1 MAEGEIHVRTLSTF
15 NTTFPADTVEWC
27 PVEPYRNILACG
39 TYELIKNGPDTKA
52 HMHKQGEI
60 FLFRIIDGGNLE
72 QLQQIRTSAVLDIKW
87 LHVSDIIETR
97 VILAVADSM
106 AYLQIY
112 QLIDDGR
119 KIELK
124 FITKLKVNDGENVMA
139 LSLDWS
145 RERYFASNPIINT
158 NIIVSDSAGQIS
170 HFTWHQT
177 GDLMRDFTW
186 PAHKFEAWVAAFDYC
201 NPLIFYSGTTVCNII

>member
-15 NTTFPADTVEWC
+15 NTIFPADTVEWC

-39 TYELIKNGPDTKA
+39 TYELIKIESNTKA
-52 HMHKQGEI
+52 HMHKGGQI
-60 FLFRIIDGGNLE
+60 FLLSIIDGGNLE
-72 QLQQIRTSAVLDIKW
+72 LLQQIDTSAVLDIKW
-87 LHVSDIIETR
+87 LHVLDIIETR
-97 VILAVADSM
+97 VLLAVVDSM

-124 FITKLKVNDGENVMA
+124 FITKLKVSEDENVMA
-139 LSLDWS
+139 LSLDWK
-145 RERYFASNPIINT
+145 ERYSTSNPVINT

-170 HFTWHQT
+170 HFTWHET
-177 GDLMRDFTW
+177 GDLTKDFTW
-186 PAHKFEAWVAAFDYC
+186 PAHKFEAWIAAFDYC
-201 NPLIFYSGTTVCNII
+201 NPLIFYSGTTVCNI